1 MTPKKSVLV
10 FCGSQTGTNPLYAEA
25 AAQLGKMIAE
35 KGAAMIYGSGSVGL
49 MGISARSAIAHGAEV
64 TGIIPW
70 FLQKLEG
77 GVSNLTKELVVSSMH
92 ERKIRMAEMSDGVFV
107 LPGAYG
113 TLDELFEMLTLQQLK
128 QINQPI
134 AVYNINGF
142 YDHLLRHVDRMKE
155 EGFLQEVN
163 KNIIRSSDN
172 MEELLDYI
180 LDYPAHEGIDKPLT
194 WL

>member
-1 MTPKKSVLV
+1 MSDQKSVLV
-10 FCGSQTGTNPLYAEA
+10 FCGSQTGKSPVYTEEA
-25 AAQLGKMIAE
+25 ARLGKMIAE
-35 KGAAMIYGSGSVGL
+35 KGANMIYGSGSVGL
-49 MGISARSAIAHGAEV
+49 MGISARAAIEHGAQV

-70 FLQKLEG
+70 FLQKMEG
-77 GVSNLTKELVVSSMH
+77 GVSNLHREIVVNSMH
-92 ERKIRMAEMSDGVFV
+92 ERKIRMAEMADGVFV

-134 AVYNINGF
+134 VIYNLNGF
-142 YDHLLRHVDRMKE
+142 YDHLLRHVDKMNE
-155 EGFLQEVN
+155 EGFLQDIN
-163 KNIIRSSDN
+163 RDIIRSSDS

-180 LDYPAHEGIDKPLT
+180 LEYPAHEGIDKPLT

>member
-1 MTPKKSVLV
+1 MTKKKSILV

-25 AAQLGKMIAE
+25 AAQLGKKIAE
-35 KGAAMIYGSGSVGL
+35 RGAAMIYGSGKVGL
-49 MGISARSAIAHGAEV
+49 MGISARAALDHGAEV
-64 TGIIPW
+64 VGIIPT

-77 GVSNLTKELVVSSMH
+77 GIPDLTREIVVSSMH

-134 AVYNINGF
+134 AIYNINGF
-142 YDHLLRHVDRMKE
+142 YDHLLLHIARMNE
-155 EGFLQEVN
+155 DGFLQDN
-163 KNIIRSSDN
+163 NRNIIRASDD
-172 MEELLDYI
+172 MDALLDYI
-180 LDYPAHEGIDKPLT
+180 LAYPAHEGIDKPLT